1 MKNQKKLAASV
12 LGISKKRV
20 KLDVTK
26 LDEIKEAIT
35 KNDIRHLINNK
46 VIQGKP
52 EKGISKGRTR
62 LAKLQKKKGRRVS
75 QGSRKGTFKARN
87 PKKKMWMNKIRLQ
100 RNILKAMKTKG
111 HITSKIFQEIYRK
124 AKGGYFRSKRHLKLY
139 LQERDLLK

>member
-1 MKNQKKLAASV
+1 MKNQKKIAASV
-12 LGISKKRV
+12 LGISPKRV
-20 KLDVTK
+20 KLDVSK

-35 KNDIRHLINNK
+35 KDDIRYLIKNK

-62 LAKLQKKKGRRVS
+62 LSKLQKKKGRGVS

-87 PKKKMWMNKIRLQ
+87 PKKEVWMNKIRLQ
-100 RNILKAMKTKG
+100 RSILKNMKEKG
-111 HITSKIFQEIYRK
+111 HITPKIFQEIYRK

-139 LQERDLLK
+139 LQEKELLK